1 MTMILY
7 KLLKWKLMWVSAL
20 LFFAGVVKSTDVDNQ
35 IKIRVAV
42 LEGVNAFEVAG
53 ERMLLFHRNGETE
66 IGNRVDVAC
75 DGDMIKI
82 GETSYEAPLRV
93 KAKRD
98 IFYINEKQY
107 KGDLV
112 IHMEHRDILVVNELP
127 LETYLVGLINAEMN
141 SKWHLEAV
149 KAQAV
154 VARTFAMKKMEER
167 RHKNYDVKADVS
179 DQVYHGSSLEDEES
193 ELAVAQTAGEVL
205 LYRGE
210 LANAFYHST
219 CGGHTAS
226 SQEVWGR
233 YYPYLIGVECQ
244 WCVDSPRYFW
254 KYEISGAELG
264 TLLQKKDIVIGEVK
278 KIKTLGKTPSGRVSR
293 VEIVGSR
300 GKRVISATVLR
311 TAVGYT
317 KIFSTRF
324 EVNEPEKGKFVFV
337 GGGSGHGVGM
347 CQWGARGM
355 ALAGKT
361 YKEILEYY
369 YPGIQIGKHA
379 YQ

>member
-1 MTMILY
+1 MAMILY
-7 KLLKWKLMWVSAL
+7 KLLKWKLVWASAL
-20 LFFAGVVKSTDVDNQ
+20 IFFTGVVRSTDNDTQ
-35 IKIRVAV
+35 LKIRVAV
-42 LEGVNAFEVAG
+42 LEGVKTFEIAG
-53 ERMLLFHRNGETE
+53 EQMILLNGHTEVE
-66 IGNRVDVAC
+66 IGNRVDVIS
-75 DGDMIKI
+75 DGDLIRI
-82 GETSYEAPLRV
+82 GNASYEAPLRV
-93 KAKRD
+93 RAKRD
-98 IFYINEKQY
+98 TLYVNEKQY

-112 IHMEHRDILVVNELP
+112 IHLEHRDILVVNELP
-127 LETYLVGLINAEMN
+127 LEAYLVGLINAEMN
-141 SKWHLEAV
+141 SKWPLESV

-154 VARTFAMKKMEER
+154 VARTFAIKKMEER

-205 LYRGE
+205 LYHGD

-226 SQEVWGR
+226 SQEVWGK
-233 YYPYLIGVECQ
+233 YYPYLVGVECQ

-254 KYEISGAELG
+254 KYETNGAELG
-264 TLLQKKDIVIGEVK
+264 RMLASRDMGVGEVK

-293 VEIVGSR
+293 VEVQGSR

-324 EVNEPEKGKFVFV
+324 DVDEPEKGRFIFI

-355 ALAGKT
+355 ALAGKS
-361 YKEILEYY
+361 YREILEYY
-369 YPGIQIGKHA
+369 YPGTQIGKNA

>member
-1 MTMILY
+1 MILY

>member
-7 KLLKWKLMWVSAL
+7 KLLKWKLMWLSAL
-20 LFFAGVVKSTDVDNQ
+20 LCLAGVVRSTDVDNQ

-53 ERMLLFHRNGETE
+53 EQMLLFHRNGETE

-82 GETSYEAPLRV
+82 GDVSYEAPLRV

-167 RHKNYDVKADVS
+167 HHKNYDVKADVS

-233 YYPYLIGVECQ
+233 YYPYLTGVECQ

-264 TLLQKKDIVIGEVK
+264 NLLQKKDIAIGEVK

-369 YPGIQIGKHA
+369 YPGIQIGKHV